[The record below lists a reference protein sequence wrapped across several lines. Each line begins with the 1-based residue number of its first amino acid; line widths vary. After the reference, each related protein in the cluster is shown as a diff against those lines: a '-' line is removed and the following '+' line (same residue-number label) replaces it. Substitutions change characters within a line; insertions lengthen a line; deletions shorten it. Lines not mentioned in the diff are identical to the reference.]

1 MCLAR
6 RKHSIVTLNLIQYL
20 YLVIPNHNPA
30 HIAAHPPPPEILSKL
45 QNDGIG
51 RSSDPRAPNC
61 LQPSTIPPMTSL
73 KGKTALVTGASKGIG
88 KAIALAFGEAG
99 ANVVATGRNQAEIF
113 EVTATISTRGSNAI
127 GVTADLG
134 IESDIADLANSAVK
148 EFGGVDILVNNAGI
162 IQPRI
167 QVKDLESDLWREILN
182 VNLTGSFLITQK
194 LLPGMIERGY
204 GKIINIS
211 SIGGRKGGA
220 GRSAYRVTK
229 AGLISFTES
238 LAAEVHEHGIN
249 VNAICPGGTDT
260 EGFREIFNTVGRSE
274 NPKLMDPAEIAE
286 VALFLAS
293 DASSAVT
300 GTAIDSFGSGNP
312 LFS

>member
-1 MCLAR
+1 M
-6 RKHSIVTLNLIQYL
+6 
-20 YLVIPNHNPA
+20 
-30 HIAAHPPPPEILSKL
+30 
-45 QNDGIG
+45 
-51 RSSDPRAPNC
+51 
-61 LQPSTIPPMTSL
+61 
-73 KGKTALVTGASKGIG
+73 
-88 KAIALAFGEAG
+88 
-99 ANVVATGRNQAEIF
+99 
-113 EVTATISTRGSNAI
+113 
-127 GVTADLG
+127 
-134 IESDIADLANSAVK
+134 
-148 EFGGVDILVNNAGI
+148 
-162 IQPRI
+162 
-167 QVKDLESDLWREILN
+167 
-182 VNLTGSFLITQK
+182 
-194 LLPGMIERGY
+194 
-204 GKIINIS
+204 
-211 SIGGRKGGA
+211 
-220 GRSAYRVTK
+220 TK